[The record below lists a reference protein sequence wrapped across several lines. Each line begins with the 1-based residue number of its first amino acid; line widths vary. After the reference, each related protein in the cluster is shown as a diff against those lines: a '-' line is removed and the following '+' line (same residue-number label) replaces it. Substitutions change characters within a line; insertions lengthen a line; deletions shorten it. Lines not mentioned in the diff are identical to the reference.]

1 MCQKV
6 IKVEKRGQKLIKC
19 MGKRE
24 MGPECV
30 RKYAQSGESIR
41 KCAKKKEFKS
51 KIDNITKCHMG
62 KGGALKSAKKKLSCI
77 I

>member
-6 IKVEKRGQKLIKC
+6 IKVEKSGQKLIKC

-41 KCAKKKEFKS
+41 KCAKKKNLS
-51 KIDNITKCHMG
+51 Q
-62 KGGALKSAKKKLSCI
+62 KLTISPNVTWEREGP
-77 I
+77 